1 MHNDLIYELK
11 KENFREQDVVENLEY
26 NVTMHFHWHLCTK
39 KQHADVK

>member
-11 KENFREQDVVENLEY
+11 EQNVVENLEY